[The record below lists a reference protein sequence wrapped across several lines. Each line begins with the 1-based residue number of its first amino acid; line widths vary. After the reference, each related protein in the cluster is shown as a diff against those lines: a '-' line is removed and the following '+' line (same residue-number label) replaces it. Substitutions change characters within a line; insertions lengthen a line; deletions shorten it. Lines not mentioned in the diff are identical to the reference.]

1 MSDSWQRTY
10 DVFVTHAW
18 RYHDDWNRFADLMN
32 GVSYFRWR
40 NFSLPWYDPAIDINT
55 DMGKKLVAESLES
68 QILPVNIAIALD
80 SVFAVKSARR
90 WLEEELRLARQHK
103 KPVLAMPAFGAAEV
117 SAELK
122 SLCDG
127 VLTWDGKQVADAI
140 AKAVGES

>member
-1 MSDSWQRTY
+1 MSDPWQRTY

-32 GVSYFRWR
+32 AVSYFRWR
-40 NFSLPWYDPAIDINT
+40 NFSVPWYDPAIDVNT
-55 DMGKKLVAESLES
+55 DMGKKFVADWLES
-68 QILPVNIAIALD
+68 QILPVNVVVALD

-103 KPVLAMPAFGAAEV
+103 KPVLAMPAFGATEV

-122 SLCDG
+122 GLCDG
-127 VLTWDGKQVADAI
+127 GLAWDGKVVAEAI
-140 AKAVGES
+140 AKAACS